1 MVVTTRILV
10 EEFLDGDFPLH
21 SQLINGEVVMTDP
34 SFQHQIVLARIL
46 FLLTTWIEESPER
59 GLAGLGG
66 NWIFGPA
73 TSLSPDGWW
82 VNTDQA
88 ATLTS
93 NRSDLPPAIAFE
105 VRSPSTWIRD
115 VGVKLGI
122 YLTGGVQEVWLVDM
136 AARTITVCRRSSATA
151 TEFDDTFEL
160 GEGSLTSPLLDAFS
174 LDVQALFAVLKSD
187 R

>member
-1 MVVTTRILV
+1 MTTRILV

-34 SFQHQIVLARIL
+34 SFPHQIVLAEIL
-46 FLLTTWIEESPER
+46 FQLTSWIRNAPDR

-73 TSLSPDGWW
+73 TSLIPDGWW
-82 VNTDQA
+82 VTTEQA

-93 NRSDLPPAIAFE
+93 NRSDLPPAIAIE

-122 YLTGGVQEVWLVDM
+122 YLDGGVQEVWLVDT
-136 AARTITVCRRSSATA
+136 AASTITVCRRSSVTA

-160 GEGSLTSPLLDAFS
+160 GEGNLTSPLLDGFT
-174 LDVQALFAVLKSD
+174 LDIPALFTVLKHPA
-187 R
+187 